1 MRSKVT
7 YFLSLVVVFILLT
20 SCVTSTKSEGATIT
34 VVGSASVTATPDTAS
49 FSISAETIADT
60 AEEAR
65 NNSSRLIENAIEIL
79 KDEFA
84 IQDSEIKTDYMNIS
98 PYYEWING
106 TRTLKGQEA
115 NQSLTITLKDSLDK
129 VGRIYDRLSVLDG
142 ISISSIS
149 YLKSDVQEEMKIAR
163 EKATQNAYLKAQE
176 FADGASLKVKGV
188 ISLSEGNVNKS
199 AIYYTN
205 QPMLKAV
212 SASIDSDY
220 TSTTYYTSD
229 ITLSANVTAVFELE

>member
-7 YFLSLVVVFILLT
+7 YFLSLLVVFILLT

-176 FADGASLKVKGV
+176 FADGASLKVKRV
-188 ISLSEGNVNKS
+188 ISLSEGNVNNS

-205 QPMLKAV
+205 QTMLKAE
-212 SASIDSDY
+212 SASSDY
-220 TSTTYYTSD
+220 SNTTYDTSD
-229 ITLSANVTAVFELE
+229 ITLSTNVTAVFELE

>member
-7 YFLSLVVVFILLT
+7 YFLSLLVVFILLT

-176 FADGASLKVKGV
+176 FADGASLKVKRV
-188 ISLSEGNVNKS
+188 ISLSEGNVNNS

-205 QPMLKAV
+205 QTMLKAE
-212 SASIDSDY
+212 SASSDY
-220 TSTTYYTSD
+220 SNTTYYTSD

>member
-7 YFLSLVVVFILLT
+7 YFLSLLVVFILLT

-188 ISLSEGNVNKS
+188 ISLSEGNVNNS

-205 QPMLKAV
+205 QTMLKAE
-212 SASIDSDY
+212 SASSDY
-220 TSTTYYTSD
+220 SNTTYYTSD